1 MRGNGIARR
10 ARRIASCG
18 IMLAMAAATAP
29 PATAGETAAGQT
41 TPDASL
47 PDSDELV
54 NAPGHERAVQ
64 CGACH
69 SLDYIRMNS
78 RFLDLAG
85 WTAVVNKMINVYG
98 APIAKTDV
106 DAIARYLTEHYGQ
119 P

>member
-1 MRGNGIARR
+1 MRRNRIARR
-10 ARRIASCG
+10 TCRIATCG
-18 IMLAMAAATAP
+18 VVIAMAAAAAP
-29 PATAGETAAGQT
+29 PATAGEAAAGQT
-41 TPDASL
+41 TSDASR
-47 PDSDELV
+47 PESDELV
-54 NAPGHERAVQ
+54 NAPGREPAVQ

-98 APIAKTDV
+98 APITKTDV

>member
-10 ARRIASCG
+10 ARSIASCG

-41 TPDASL
+41 TPDASR
-47 PDSDELV
+47 PESDELV

>member
-1 MRGNGIARR
+1 MNTHRIVRR
-10 ARRIASCG
+10 RTRIAARAVVLV
-18 IMLAMAAATAP
+18 LAALAASPATAQDAVAAGASPAAATP
-29 PATAGETAAGQT
+29 P
-41 TPDASL
+41 P
-47 PDSDELV
+47 DELV
-54 NAPGHERAVQ
+54 NAPGHERVLQ

-69 SLDYIRMNS
+69 SLDYIRINS

-106 DAIARYLTEHYGQ
+106 DAIARYLTENYGT

>member
-1 MRGNGIARR
+1 MNTHRIVRRRTMIAAR
-10 ARRIASCG
+10 AVALVLAAGAAPSAYPREQVAAGAS
-18 IMLAMAAATAP
+18 P
-29 PATAGETAAGQT
+29 PAPQS
-41 TPDASL
+41 P
-47 PDSDELV
+47 DELV
-54 NAPGHERAVQ
+54 NAPGHERAMQ
-64 CGACH
+64 CAACH

-106 DAIARYLTEHYGQ
+106 DAIALYLTEHYGK